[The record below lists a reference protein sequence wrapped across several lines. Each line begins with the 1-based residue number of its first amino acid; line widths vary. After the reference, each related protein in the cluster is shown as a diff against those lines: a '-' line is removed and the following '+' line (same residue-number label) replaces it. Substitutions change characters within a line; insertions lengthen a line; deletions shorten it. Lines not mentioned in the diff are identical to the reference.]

1 MCKSTSQALK
11 IYFNINLCLA
21 EIEAFYSVI
30 VVLNQSKGLNSSG
43 RDENFLKDRVLGT
56 KKIWIEDG
64 IEGLLLLAVFSRA
77 TISFTNQNA

>member
-21 EIEAFYSVI
+21 EIETFYSVI

-43 RDENFLKDRVLGT
+43 RDENVL
-56 KKIWIEDG
+56 
-64 IEGLLLLAVFSRA
+64 
-77 TISFTNQNA
+77 

>member
-21 EIEAFYSVI
+21 EIETFYSVI

-56 KKIWIEDG
+56 KKI
-64 IEGLLLLAVFSRA
+64 
-77 TISFTNQNA
+77 